1 MDLQQILALNVMVIS
16 ALALAGGL
24 VQGTWRSAGLWLG
37 VNALIVATGAALLQW
52 MPGIAGTIVAVLFV
66 PLVLAP
72 ALLARMVEIRVQ
84 KNRMR
89 DAARL
94 ARVASWVH
102 PSAQARLNA
111 AMLEAQSR
119 DGLPAQIAAMRQVQA
134 TAKPFDRLAIEATI
148 LRLQNKWDDLL
159 DLLQANP
166 PLAMSSPSLH
176 IRALGEN
183 GQVDRMT
190 RVYDDA
196 KSRIHAGELPVTQLF
211 LMAFTGRRREAEQIL
226 DGPLSGLEA
235 DTRTY
240 WLSLSARA
248 AGAASEY
255 WKPDLE
261 RLAQSASAQSV
272 RLAAARQLDLA
283 ETGAAGRARLDDL
296 SSAILDDA
304 SARLR
309 RTAAQQPARASF
321 TPVTWALL
329 AAIAVG
335 YGLSE
340 MRGGSENLRTL
351 VDLGALWPP
360 YVSDRGEWWRLV
372 TPLFLHWGPLHALV
386 NSFMLVVLGRACE
399 RSYGSLRM
407 GAIYALGGIAST
419 TFVWWLAATGRS
431 DTSVLVGASGAIMAL
446 FGSLAGRSIVIW
458 LRYRDVLD
466 GKNLL
471 MIGVIVALQ
480 VAVDLS
486 VPQVSLAAHASGL
499 VAGAIIGALL
509 TSISKDVAAREP
521 L

>member
-16 ALALAGGL
+16 ALALAGGV
-24 VQGTWRSAGLWLG
+24 VQGTWRGAGLWLG
-37 VNALIVATGAALLQW
+37 VNALILVVGAIFLQW
-52 MPGIAGTIVAVLFV
+52 APGHAGTIVALLFV

-72 ALLARMVEIRVQ
+72 AVLARMIESRVQ
-84 KNRMR
+84 QNRLK

-94 ARVASWVH
+94 ARIAAWFH
-102 PSAQARLNA
+102 PSPQARLNA
-111 AMLEAQSR
+111 AMLEAQSP
-119 DGLPAQIAAMRQVQA
+119 DSLSDQIAAMRRVQA
-134 TAKPFDRLAIEATI
+134 SAAPYDRLTIEATI
-148 LRLQNKWDDLL
+148 LRMQSKWYELL

-166 PLAMSSPSLH
+166 ALAQASPSLH
-176 IRALGEN
+176 VRALGEN
-183 GQVDRMT
+183 GQLDRMT

-196 KSRIHAGELPVTQLF
+196 KSRLHPGELAVTQLCM
-211 LMAFTGRRREAEQIL
+211 MAFAGRRSEVEQVL
-226 DGPLSGLEA
+226 DGPLANLPA
-235 DTRTY
+235 DSRTC
-240 WLSLSARA
+240 WMAIAART
-248 AGAASEY
+248 AGAPAEL
-255 WKPDLE
+255 WKPEFE
-261 RLAQSASAQSV
+261 RLAQGSTTQSI
-272 RLAAARQLDLA
+272 RLAAARQLEIA
-283 ETGAAGRARLDDL
+283 EASPKAARLDDL
-296 SSAILDDA
+296 STVILDDA
-304 SARLR
+304 AARFQ
-309 RTAAQQPARASF
+309 RTAAQRPARPAF
-321 TPVTWALL
+321 TPVTWVLL

-360 YVSDRGEWWRLV
+360 YVTERGEWWRLV
-372 TPLFLHWGPLHALV
+372 TPLFLHWGPLHAAV
-386 NSFMLVVLGRACE
+386 NSFMLVVLGRSCE

-407 GAIYALGGIAST
+407 GLIYALGGLAST

-431 DTSVLVGASGAIMAL
+431 DPAVLVGASGAIMAL
-446 FGSLAGRSIVIW
+446 FGAIAGRSLVIW
-458 LRYRDVLD
+458 LRHRDVLD

-509 TSISKDVAAREP
+509 TLTTRDAAPSEP

>member
-24 VQGTWRSAGLWLG
+24 LQGTWRSAGLWLAA
-37 VNALIVATGAALLQW
+37 NALIVATGAVLLQW
-52 MPGIAGTIVAVLFV
+52 APSMAGTIVTILFV
-66 PLVLAP
+66 PLVLVP
-72 ALLARMVEIRVQ
+72 ALLARLTDSRVQ
-84 KNRMR
+84 QNRMK
-89 DAARL
+89 DAARF
-94 ARVASWVH
+94 ARIASWIH
-102 PSAQARLNA
+102 PSPQARLNA
-111 AMLEAQSR
+111 AMLEAQAS
-119 DGLPAQIAAMRQVQA
+119 DSLSAQIAAMRHIQTTA
-134 TAKPFDRLAIEATI
+134 TPFDRLAIEATV
-148 LRLQNKWDDLL
+148 LRLQNKWDELL

-166 PLAMSSPSLH
+166 PLAASSPSLYV
-176 IRALGEN
+176 RALGEN
-183 GQVDRMT
+183 GQIDRMT

-196 KSRIHAGELPVTQLF
+196 KSHIQAGELAVTQLF
-211 LMAFTGRRREAEQIL
+211 LMAFAGRQGEAEQIL
-226 DGPLSGLEA
+226 SGPLSGLGT
-235 DTRTY
+235 DSQTY
-240 WLSLSARA
+240 WRAVASRA
-248 AGAASEY
+248 AGSAPEH
-255 WKPDLE
+255 WQPDLVS
-261 RLAQSASAQSV
+261 LAQTGTAQSV
-272 RLAAARQLDLA
+272 RRAAARQLELA
-283 ETGAAGRARLDDL
+283 QTGTSGPAFLDDI

-304 SARLR
+304 AARLR
-309 RTAAQQPARASF
+309 RTTAQRPARGAL

-360 YVSDRGEWWRLV
+360 YVSERGEWWRLV
-372 TPLFLHWGPLHALV
+372 APLFLHWGPLHAII

-407 GAIYALGGIAST
+407 GLIYAIGGIAST

-431 DTSVLVGASGAIMAL
+431 DMSVLVGASGAIMAL
-446 FGSLAGRSIVIW
+446 FGALAGRSLVIW

-486 VPQVSLAAHASGL
+486 VPQVSLAAHASGM

-509 TSISKDVAAREP
+509 TMTTEDAVASERI
-521 L
+521 